1 MQLISHYLV
10 RFLGGCCAVDWGK
23 AKPQI
28 EDGTRGGNWKVEAL
42 FEQHQPFHTMKVLSS
57 ALSAAIL
64 QGTLGAAQGYTD
76 ESEVLYY
83 GLSPPVY
90 PSRKSRVNRKMASVH
105 SQPMQQ
111 LIN

>member
-10 RFLGGCCAVDWGK
+10 RFLAGCCAVDWTK
-23 AKPQI
+23 ASPQI
-28 EDGTRGGNWKVEAL
+28 AGGNPDGNWKIDAL
-42 FEQHQPFHTMKVLSS
+42 FEQYQPFHTMKVLSS

-76 ESEVLYY
+76 ESEVPYY

-90 PSRKSRVNRKMASVH
+90 PSRKSTEN
-105 SQPMQQ
+105 Q
-111 LIN
+111 

>member
-1 MQLISHYLV
+1 MRLISQYLV
-10 RFLGGCCAVDWGK
+10 RFLGGCCALDGGK

-28 EDGTRGGNWKVEAL
+28 EDGSPDGTWKVDAL
-42 FEQHQPFHTMKVLSS
+42 FEQYQPFHTMKVLSS

-76 ESEVLYY
+76 ESEVPYY

-90 PSRKSRVNRKMASVH
+90 PSRKSRVNSQMASIQFQ
-105 SQPMQQ
+105 SQQ
-111 LIN
+111 ISIY